1 MYLIFNVVTAF
12 LVLND
17 CVNVLNGTTTMLG
30 VLVVLVNATEG
41 PAVVEMIADIE
52 VVLELAEVLVIEIVL
67 VEGVLEVLEVALEER
82 LEGTLE
88 GMLEGLV
95 EGLLEEMLLV
105 EETLGEM
112 LEEVFMPVVDTV
124 LADRIVLLVDGK
136 ATNVVL
142 IIGV

>member
-1 MYLIFNVVTAF
+1 M
-12 LVLND
+12 
-17 CVNVLNGTTTMLG
+17 
-30 VLVVLVNATEG
+30 
-41 PAVVEMIADIE
+41 
-52 VVLELAEVLVIEIVL
+52 
-67 VEGVLEVLEVALEER
+67 
-82 LEGTLE
+82 
-88 GMLEGLV
+88 
-95 EGLLEEMLLV
+95 

>member
-17 CVNVLNGTTTMLG
+17 CVNVVNGTTTMLG

-95 EGLLEEMLLV
+95 EGL
-105 EETLGEM
+105 
-112 LEEVFMPVVDTV
+112 
-124 LADRIVLLVDGK
+124 
-136 ATNVVL
+136 
-142 IIGV
+142 